1 MTKILNHQLLNR
13 IPIIKVCGFDFH
25 MPEALSSSFDN
36 SCWIRQMSSHPKLQ
50 SYMVCMPV

>member
-13 IPIIKVCGFDFH
+13 IPIIKVCGFDFY

-50 SYMVCMPV
+50 SCMVCMPV